1 MSTLPELLL
10 IGGGGHCRS
19 CIDVIESEGK
29 YKIAGIVN
37 QSGGSREQILGYGV
51 LGNDED
57 LPELLKKH
65 PNALITVG
73 QIKSADLRVK
83 LYLQTQEIGFE
94 LPTVIS
100 PRAYVSKYAS
110 LGAGTIAMHD
120 SLINTGAK
128 IGNNCILNTKSL
140 VEHDAI
146 VEDHCHISTSSILN
160 GGTVIRQ
167 KTFIG
172 SNTITKE
179 YITVGKNSVIG
190 GGLRVLSDV
199 QENTLM
205 NNNEHIIKEK
215 K

>member
-1 MSTLPELLL
+1 MNSIIL
-10 IGGGGHCRS
+10 IGRGGHCRS
-19 CIDVIESEGK
+19 CIDVIEAEGK
-29 YKIAGIVN
+29 FKIAGIVN
-37 QSGGSREQILGYGV
+37 QSGGSREKILGYDV
-51 LGNDED
+51 LGNDD
-57 LPELLKKH
+57 NLPELLKKH

-83 LYLQTQEIGFE
+83 LFQQVQRLGFE
-94 LPTVIS
+94 LPTIIS
-100 PRAYVSKYAS
+100 PRAYVSKNAI
-110 LGAGTIAMHD
+110 LGIGTIVMHD
-120 SLINTGAK
+120 ALVNTGAK

-146 VEDHCHISTSSILN
+146 VEDHCHISTSSVVN
-160 GGTVIRQ
+160 GGTIIRE

-190 GGLRVLSDV
+190 GGLRVVSDA

-205 NNNEHIIKEK
+205 KNNWNFIVEKE
-215 K
+215 

>member
-1 MSTLPELLL
+1 MTPILL

-19 CIDVIESEGK
+19 CIDVIEAEGK

-37 QSGGSREQILGYGV
+37 QPGGNTDPFLGYEV
-51 LGNDED
+51 LGDDGD
-57 LPELLKKH
+57 LPELFKKYKI
-65 PNALITVG
+65 ALITVG

-83 LYLQTQEIGFE
+83 LFQQLRSLGFE
-94 LPTVIS
+94 LATIIS
-100 PRAYVSKYAS
+100 PRAYVSKNAS
-110 LGAGTIAMHD
+110 LGAGTIVMHD
-120 SLINTGAK
+120 SLVNAGAK

-146 VEDHCHISTSSILN
+146 VEDHCHISTSSVVN
-160 GGTVIRQ
+160 GGTIIRE

-190 GGLRVLSDV
+190 GGLRVVSDV

-205 NNNEHIIKEK
+205 KNNENIIVEK
-215 K
+215 G

>member
-1 MSTLPELLL
+1 MKPIIL

-19 CIDVIESEGK
+19 CIDVIEAEGK
-29 YKIAGIVN
+29 YQIAGIVN
-37 QSGGSREQILGYGV
+37 QSGGSREQILGYDV
-51 LGNDED
+51 LGDDED

-73 QIKSADLRVK
+73 QIKSADLRWK
-83 LYLQTQEIGFE
+83 LFE
-94 LPTVIS
+94 QVQRLGSVLPTIIS
-100 PRAYVSKYAS
+100 PRAYVSKNAC
-110 LGAGTIAMHD
+110 LGVGTIVMHD
-120 SLINTGAK
+120 ALVNTEAR

-140 VEHDAI
+140 VEHNVI
-146 VEDHCHISTSSILN
+146 VEDHCHISTSSVIN
-160 GGTVIRQ
+160 GGAIIRE

-190 GGLRVLSDV
+190 GGLRVVSDV

-205 NNNEHIIKEK
+205 KNNENIIVEK
-215 K
+215 G

>member
-19 CIDVIESEGK
+19 CIDVIEAEGI

-37 QSGGSREQILGYGV
+37 PSEGNKEQALEYNV
-51 LGNDED
+51 LGDDGD
-57 LPELLKKH
+57 LPELLKKY

-73 QIKSADLRVK
+73 QIKSYDLRLK
-83 LYLQTQEIGFE
+83 LFEQVQRLGFV
-94 LPTVIS
+94 LPTIIS
-100 PRAYVSKYAS
+100 PRAYVSKSAS
-110 LGAGTIAMHD
+110 LGIGTIVMHD
-120 SLINTGAK
+120 ALVNTGAK
-128 IGNNCILNTKSL
+128 IGKNCILNTKSL

-146 VEDHCHISTSSILN
+146 VEDHCHISTSSVVN
-160 GGTVIRQ
+160 GGTIIRE

-190 GGLRVLSDV
+190 GGLRVVSDV

-205 NNNEHIIKEK
+205 KNNENIIVEK
-215 K
+215 G

>member
-1 MSTLPELLL
+1 MRTLPELLL

-37 QSGGSREQILGYGV
+37 QSGGSREQTLCYDV
-51 LGNDED
+51 LGDDED

-73 QIKSADLRVK
+73 QIKSADLRRK
-83 LYLQTQEIGFE
+83 LFEKVQRLGFV
-94 LPTVIS
+94 LPTIIS
-100 PRAYVSKYAS
+100 PRAYVSKNAS
-110 LGAGTIAMHD
+110 IGVGTIVMHD
-120 SLINTGAK
+120 ALVNTEAR

-146 VEDHCHISTSSILN
+146 VEDHCHISTGSIVN
-160 GGTVIRQ
+160 GGTVIRE

-179 YITVGKNSVIG
+179 YITVGKTSVIG
-190 GGLRVLSDV
+190 GGLRVMSDV

-205 NNNEHIIKEK
+205 KNNEHIILEK
-215 K
+215 

>member
-19 CIDVIESEGK
+19 CIDVIEAEGK

-37 QSGGSREQILGYGV
+37 QSGGSREQILGYDV
-51 LGNDED
+51 LGDDED

-73 QIKSADLRVK
+73 QIKSADLRRK
-83 LYLQTQEIGFE
+83 LFE
-94 LPTVIS
+94 QVQRLDFVLPTIIS
-100 PRAYVSKYAS
+100 PRAYVSKNAC
-110 LGAGTIAMHD
+110 LGVGTIVMHD
-120 SLINTGAK
+120 ALVNTEAR

-146 VEDHCHISTSSILN
+146 VEDHCHISTGSIVN
-160 GGTVIRQ
+160 GGTVIRE
-167 KTFIG
+167 KTFVG

-179 YITVGKNSVIG
+179 YITIGKDSVIG
-190 GGLRVLSDV
+190 GGLRVICDV
-199 QENTLM
+199 PDNTWM
-205 NNNEHIIKEK
+205 NKDTHSIDKN
-215 K
+215 

>member
-1 MSTLPELLL
+1 MSTLPEVLL

-19 CIDVIESEGK
+19 CIDVIEAEGK

-37 QSGGSREQILGYGV
+37 QSGGSREQILGYDV
-51 LGNDED
+51 LGDDED
-57 LPELLKKH
+57 LPELFKKY

-73 QIKSADLRVK
+73 QIKSADLRLK
-83 LYLQTQEIGFE
+83 LFLQVQRLGFE
-94 LPTVIS
+94 LPTIIS
-100 PRAYVSKYAS
+100 PRAYVSKNAS
-110 LGAGTIAMHD
+110 LGIGTIVMHD
-120 SLINTGAK
+120 ALVNIGAK

-146 VEDHCHISTSSILN
+146 VADHCHISTSSVIN
-160 GGTVIRQ
+160 GGAMIKE

-179 YITVGKNSVIG
+179 YLTVGKNSVIG
-190 GGLRVLSDV
+190 GGLRVMNEV

-205 NNNEHIIKEK
+205 KNNEPIIGK
-215 K
+215 KS

>member
-1 MSTLPELLL
+1 VKSLLL

-19 CIDVIESEGK
+19 CIDVIEEEGM

-37 QSGGSREQILGYGV
+37 YSRGNREQILGYDV
-51 LGNDED
+51 LGGDED

-65 PNALITVG
+65 PNAMITVG
-73 QIKSADLRVK
+73 QIKSAEMRLKLFERVRK
-83 LYLQTQEIGFE
+83 LGFL
-94 LPTVIS
+94 LPTIIS
-100 PRAYVSKYAS
+100 PRAYVSKDAS
-110 LGAGTIAMHD
+110 LGIGTIVMHD
-120 SLINTGAK
+120 ALVNTGAI
-128 IGNNCILNTKSL
+128 IGSNCILNTKSL

-146 VEDHCHISTSSILN
+146 VEDHCHISTSSVVN
-160 GGTVIRQ
+160 GGTIIRE

-190 GGLRVLSDV
+190 GGLRVVSDV

-205 NNNEHIIKEK
+205 KNNENIIVEK
-215 K
+215 G